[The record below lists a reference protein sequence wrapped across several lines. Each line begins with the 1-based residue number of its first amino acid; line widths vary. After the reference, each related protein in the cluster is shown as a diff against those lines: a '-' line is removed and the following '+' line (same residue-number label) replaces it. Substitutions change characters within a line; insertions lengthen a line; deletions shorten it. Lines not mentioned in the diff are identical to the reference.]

1 MRVGSRGEFLKKKYI
16 DREDAV
22 QGLSNMIVSGAFG
35 AVPHGSYLE
44 KIIIRLVLFKSNPEG
59 YHIAKYQNPSKSS
72 GLLSLLATIS
82 SFLHANCVIKM
93 NIKRFVK
100 V

>member
-1 MRVGSRGEFLKKKYI
+1 MRIGSRGVFLKKNSLIEKAC
-16 DREDAV
+16 EDAV

-44 KIIIRLVLFKSNPEG
+44 KIRIRLVLKSNPEG

-72 GLLSLLATIS
+72 GLLSLLAIIS
-82 SFLHANCVIKM
+82 
-93 NIKRFVK
+93 
-100 V
+100 